1 MVGIALGLA
10 VMIIAVSVIVGFKSE
25 VRDKIVGFGAH
36 IQIDK
41 LGVFYTVLIHVR
53 KVNCFLIQCT
63 HTFHQLRK
71 AFYKLLD
78 SRALADMVANF
89 RRQSQNPSDVPELY
103 KVPFNMVGQVASFL
117 FKLQVDPKDDEAL
130 AMSRKYRTST
140 QQLEKVIYD
149 EVRMPK
155 QELQAMGFDVRQME
169 EDGIFKEM
177 AMGKDSSKLY
187 PLSIKAG
194 EDITLAGMYSIHPKQ
209 HETEEGKI
217 CFEVQSP
224 LAVPEFLLDDELKTT
239 LNAQEKEDLRSGK
252 TLDRV
257 LKHDGEYCYAAFNR
271 RTNRMI
277 YVPCKDVIVPNFI
290 YNARLNQTQQEELKR
305 GGRVLLENCHY
316 FNNKDVTFRGI
327 AQFDAHRMEF
337 NIAKP
342 YYSKTYIPDFIDK
355 QLDKEMRETLLK
367 GGEIDGR
374 KLKGRDGRS
383 YTNNLRIDPET
394 NGLEFVQYR
403 RPEQA
408 QAAVQNPA
416 EQAPEPEMHIPD
428 VAARQQS
435 RQGVGM

>member
-1 MVGIALGLA
+1 MAKKTENPAPEAERKMPVHPDPDHETILLRYPQNGDVKVLA
-10 VMIIAVSVIVGFKSE
+10 KETHKDKKTGHVHWSTVEPSVKNQE
-25 VRDKIVGFGAH
+25 
-36 IQIDK
+36 
-41 LGVFYTVLIHVR
+41 
-53 KVNCFLIQCT
+53 
-63 HTFHQLRK
+63 
-71 AFYKLLD
+71 AFYRLLD

-155 QELQAMGFDVRQME
+155 RELQAMGFDVRQME

-194 EDITLAGMYSIHPKQ
+194 EDITLAGMYSIRPKQ

-408 QAAVQNPA
+408 QAAVQSPA

>member
-1 MVGIALGLA
+1 M
-10 VMIIAVSVIVGFKSE
+10 
-25 VRDKIVGFGAH
+25 
-36 IQIDK
+36 
-41 LGVFYTVLIHVR
+41 
-53 KVNCFLIQCT
+53 
-63 HTFHQLRK
+63 
-71 AFYKLLD
+71 
-78 SRALADMVANF
+78 
-89 RRQSQNPSDVPELY
+89 
-103 KVPFNMVGQVASFL
+103 
-117 FKLQVDPKDDEAL
+117 
-130 AMSRKYRTST
+130 
-140 QQLEKVIYD
+140 
-149 EVRMPK
+149 
-155 QELQAMGFDVRQME
+155 
-169 EDGIFKEM
+169 
-177 AMGKDSSKLY
+177 
-187 PLSIKAG
+187 
-194 EDITLAGMYSIHPKQ
+194 
-209 HETEEGKI
+209 
-217 CFEVQSP
+217 QSP
-224 LAVPEFLLDDELKTT
+224 LAIPEFLLDDELKTT

-257 LKHDGEYCYAAFNR
+257 LTHDGEYCYAAFNR

-316 FNNKDVTFRGI
+316 FSNKDVTFRGI

-408 QAAVQNPA
+408 QAAVQSPV

-435 RQGVGM
+435 RQGIGM

>member
-1 MVGIALGLA
+1 MAKKTENPAPEAERKMPVHPDPDHETILLRYPQNGDVKALA
-10 VMIIAVSVIVGFKSE
+10 KE
-25 VRDKIVGFGAH
+25 THKDKKTGHVH
-36 IQIDK
+36 WS
-41 LGVFYTVLIHVR
+41 TVEPSAKNHE
-53 KVNCFLIQCT
+53 
-63 HTFHQLRK
+63 

-155 QELQAMGFDVRQME
+155 QELQAMGFDIRQME

-177 AMGKDSSKLY
+177 ALGKDSSRLY

-194 EDITLAGMYSIHPKQ
+194 EDITLAGMYSIRPKQ

-277 YVPCKDVIVPNFI
+277 YVPCGK
-290 YNARLNQTQQEELKR
+290 
-305 GGRVLLENCHY
+305 
-316 FNNKDVTFRGI
+316 
-327 AQFDAHRMEF
+327 
-337 NIAKP
+337 
-342 YYSKTYIPDFIDK
+342 
-355 QLDKEMRETLLK
+355 
-367 GGEIDGR
+367 
-374 KLKGRDGRS
+374 
-383 YTNNLRIDPET
+383 
-394 NGLEFVQYR
+394 NG
-403 RPEQA
+403 
-408 QAAVQNPA
+408 
-416 EQAPEPEMHIPD
+416 
-428 VAARQQS
+428 
-435 RQGVGM
+435 